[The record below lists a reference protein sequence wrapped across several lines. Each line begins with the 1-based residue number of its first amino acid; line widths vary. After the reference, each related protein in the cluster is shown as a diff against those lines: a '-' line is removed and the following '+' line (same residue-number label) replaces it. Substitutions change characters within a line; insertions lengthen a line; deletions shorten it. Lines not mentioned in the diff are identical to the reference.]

1 MKKYNITELD
11 DLFIEAGRTE
21 LMLAPVKMKRIT
33 NSWLDIPEDWM
44 HYNPKHQRRL
54 KIRPTMEQMTRYSE
68 AFDLGLK
75 LPLEDRQV
83 IWATAISASR
93 RHRPNWSELGRKFK
107 KDRRTVK
114 NDYRGALMK
123 AWIYQDA

>member
-1 MKKYNITELD
+1 
-11 DLFIEAGRTE
+11 
-21 LMLAPVKMKRIT
+21 
-33 NSWLDIPEDWM
+33 M

-54 KIRPTMEQMTRYSE
+54 RIRPTMEQMTRYGE

-75 LPLEDRQV
+75 LPLEDRKV
-83 IWATAISASR
+83 IWATAISAQR

>member
-1 MKKYNITELD
+1 MKKYDISELD

-21 LMLAPVKMKRIT
+21 MLLAPVKMKKIS

-44 HYNPKHQRRL
+44 HYNPKHQRPL
-54 KIRPTMEQMTRYSE
+54 KIRPTAKQLGRYEE
-68 AFDLGLK
+68 ALDIGLK
-75 LPLEDRQV
+75 LPVQDRQV
-83 IWATAISASR
+83 IWATAISAQR
-93 RHRPNWSELGRKFK
+93 RQRPNWSELGRKFR

-123 AWIYQDA
+123 AWMYQDA